1 MRLFTVGYEAA
12 TGGGIISTNQALT
25 AYTQNNLYGINPPA
39 TYGIELH
46 YKFF

>member
-1 MRLFTVGYEAA
+1 MFNTTGYEAA
-12 TGGGIISTNQALT
+12 APGLIYSTGPAANDYKVATD
-25 AYTQNNLYGINPPA
+25 YGINPPA